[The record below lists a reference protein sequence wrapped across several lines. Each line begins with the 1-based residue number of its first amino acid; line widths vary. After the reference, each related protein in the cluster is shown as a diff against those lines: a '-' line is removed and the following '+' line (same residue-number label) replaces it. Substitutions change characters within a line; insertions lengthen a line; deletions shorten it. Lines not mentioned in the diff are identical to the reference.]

1 MNQTNPQDNCAAAN
15 AVAPLQSDEHAPS
28 ATECLLKKDGSL
40 DEKALN
46 LKSDNGGGGG
56 GEEEN
61 GVSHESP
68 VSGAGWVCK
77 TPEADSGWRSFN
89 TKSSSQTHLLSA
101 EERSTIAALDLQLKA
116 VEACKAFLVG
126 NTNSDSDEDN
136 VIEDEDEDE
145 DESIDGD
152 DNDDEGEETSEYKF
166 FEKVFKED
174 GELRRY
180 YENNCKEGHFYC
192 LVCGAVW
199 KKVWKR
205 YKDCNQLLQHSTT
218 VLRTKRMRAHRAYA
232 QVICKVIG
240 WDIDQLP
247 ANSRKILV
255 ESKKFAGD
263 GIDDSNGET
272 GNGNADGHVDDLVRV
287 Q

>member
-1 MNQTNPQDNCAAAN
+1 MNQTKPQDNHAAAN
-15 AVAPLQSDEHAPS
+15 AVAPFQSDEHAPP

-46 LKSDNGGGGG
+46 LKSDNGGE
-56 GEEEN
+56 EEEN
-61 GVSHESP
+61 GVSHESL

-77 TPEADSGWRSFN
+77 TPESDSGWRSFN

-126 NTNSDSDEDN
+126 NTNSDSEEDD
-136 VIEDEDEDE
+136 IIDDEDEDEDE

-152 DNDDEGEETSEYKF
+152 DEGEESAEYKF

-247 ANSRKILV
+247 ACSRKISV
-255 ESKKFAGD
+255 ESKKFARD
-263 GIDDSNGET
+263 GIDDSNDET
-272 GNGNADGHVDDLVRV
+272 GNGNADGHVDDLVHV